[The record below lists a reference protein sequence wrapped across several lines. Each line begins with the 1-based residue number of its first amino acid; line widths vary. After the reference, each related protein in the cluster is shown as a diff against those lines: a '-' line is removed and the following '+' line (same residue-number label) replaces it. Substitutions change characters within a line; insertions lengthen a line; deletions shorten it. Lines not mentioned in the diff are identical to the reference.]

1 MVNIYVLNMEGN
13 TFLVVHIKRQIGK
26 QRVGVI
32 VTKFND
38 DFIKKV
44 KQHWEENKNTING
57 KKQGHYRNLDG
68 VHREV
73 IRDKKFTMDD
83 LADHF
88 SISIGQAKR
97 IIYLK

>member
-1 MVNIYVLNMEGN
+1 MEGN

>member
-38 DFIKKV
+38 DFISKV
-44 KQHWEENKNTING
+44 KQHWKDNKG
-57 KKQGHYRNLDG
+57 KPKGKETGG
-68 VHREV
+68 VHRRVTIE
-73 IRDKKFTMDD
+73 KNFGMQD

>member
-13 TFLVVHIKRQIGK
+13 TFLVVHIKRQIEK
-26 QRVGVI
+26 QIVRVV

-38 DFIKKV
+38 EFIKKV
-44 KQHWEENKNTING
+44 KQHWKDNKG
-57 KKQGHYRNLDG
+57 KPKGKETGG
-68 VHREV
+68 VHRRITTE
-73 IRDKKFTMDD
+73 KSFGMQD

>member
-1 MVNIYVLNMEGN
+1 MVNIYVLNMERN